1 MKTKT
6 PAAPL
11 PPIDQTA
18 ALRLVSEMMAVPG
31 RSGQERKIQTAVR
44 AKLKRLGIPASAIVE
59 DTVQKRS
66 PLGGECGNL
75 IVKLPGTIRGPRR
88 LLMAHLDTVP
98 ICVGSKPVRKG
109 DRIVSKDPRT
119 GLGAD
124 DRAGVSVVLT
134 ALSEIRRRKLAHPP
148 LTFFWP
154 VQEEVGLLGARFV
167 DLKKLGGPEL
177 CFNWDGGSSESATV
191 GATGGVELTIR
202 IQGLASHA
210 GAHPEHGISAIGVA
224 GMAIADLVAGGWHGL
239 VVKGSRAGTSNIGI
253 IAGGDATNVVTP
265 ELAIKAEVRS
275 HDPKFRKEIIAAYK
289 AAFEKAARS
298 LTNVAGKTGHIEFSV
313 NEKYESFRIAE
324 DTPVVQ
330 TALRAIESAG
340 LTPAIRTTNGGLDA
354 NWLTARGLPTVTLG
368 CGQQDAHTVAE
379 SLHVPSYL
387 QACRIALA
395 LATAAV

>member
-1 MKTKT
+1 
-6 PAAPL
+6 
-11 PPIDQTA
+11 
-18 ALRLVSEMMAVPG
+18 
-31 RSGQERKIQTAVR
+31 
-44 AKLKRLGIPASAIVE
+44 
-59 DTVQKRS
+59 
-66 PLGGECGNL
+66 
-75 IVKLPGTIRGPRR
+75 
-88 LLMAHLDTVP
+88 
-98 ICVGSKPVRKG
+98 
-109 DRIVSKDPRT
+109 
-119 GLGAD
+119 
-124 DRAGVSVVLT
+124 
-134 ALSEIRRRKLAHPP
+134 
-148 LTFFWP
+148 
-154 VQEEVGLLGARFV
+154 
-167 DLKKLGGPEL
+167 
-177 CFNWDGGSSESATV
+177 
-191 GATGGVELTIR
+191 LTIR